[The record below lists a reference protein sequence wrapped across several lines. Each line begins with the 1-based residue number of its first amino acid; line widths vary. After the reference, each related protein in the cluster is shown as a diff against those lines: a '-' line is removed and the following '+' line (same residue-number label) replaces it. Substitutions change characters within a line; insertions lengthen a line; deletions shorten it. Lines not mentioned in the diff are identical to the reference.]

1 MNHKPGNLLESSR
14 VRTSVQSLE
23 PESLLEILIMECRK
37 AET

>member
-1 MNHKPGNLLESSR
+1 MNHEPGNLLESSR